1 MLTYDDLNKQNDRI
15 TELTNVLN
23 VLLADRGLCD
33 AQVTCDLFFDF
44 VDRVK
49 EHLELQNKHV
59 YRKLLNQSDPRAR
72 NTAANF
78 MSGENEIK
86 RVFSTYLKR
95 WCSKRGKELR
105 IGDYEVFAKETEEM
119 FNLVLDR
126 IQDESEKLFPMVRE
140 VTGERELLVA

>member
-44 VDRVK
+44 VDHVK

-86 RVFSTYLKR
+86 KVFATYLKK

-105 IGDYEVFAKETEEM
+105 IGDYDAFAKETEDM

-140 VTGERELLVA
+140 VTGERVLLVA

>member
-1 MLTYDDLNKQNDRI
+1 MLTYEDLNKQNDRI

-33 AQVTCDLFFDF
+33 AQVTCDLFFEF

-59 YRKLLNQSDPRAR
+59 YRKQLNQSDPKAR
-72 NTAANF
+72 NMAANF

-86 RVFSTYLKR
+86 RVFSTYLKK
-95 WCSKRGKELR
+95 WCSTRGKELR
-105 IGDYEVFAKETEEM
+105 IGDYDAFAMETEEM

-126 IQDESEKLFPMVRE
+126 IQNESEKLFPMMRD
-140 VTGERELLVA
+140 VTGEREHLVA

>member
-1 MLTYDDLNKQNDRI
+1 MVTYDELNTQNHQI
-15 TELTNVLN
+15 TELSNVLRY
-23 VLLADRGLCD
+23 LLADRVMCD
-33 AQVTCDLFFDF
+33 TDVTCNLFFEY

-59 YRKLLNQSDPRAR
+59 YRKLLNQSDPKAR
-72 NTAANF
+72 NMAANF

-86 RVFSTYLKR
+86 RVFSTYLKK

-105 IGDYEVFAKETEEM
+105 IGDYDAFAVETEEM

-126 IQDESEKLFPMVRE
+126 IQNESEKLFPMVRD
-140 VTGERELLVA
+140 VTGERHHLVA

>member
-1 MLTYDDLNKQNDRI
+1 MLTYEDLNRQNDRI
-15 TELTNVLN
+15 TELSNVLN

-33 AQVTCDLFFDF
+33 AQVTCDLFFEF

-72 NTAANF
+72 NIAANF

-86 RVFSTYLKR
+86 RVFSTYLKK
-95 WCSKRGKELR
+95 WCSKHGKELR
-105 IGDYEVFAKETEEM
+105 IGDYGAFAAETEEM

-126 IQDESEKLFPMVRE
+126 IQSESEKLFPMVRE

>member
-23 VLLADRGLCD
+23 VLLSDRGLCD

-86 RVFSTYLKR
+86 KVFATYLKK

-105 IGDYEVFAKETEEM
+105 IGDYDAFAKETEDM

-140 VTGERELLVA
+140 VTGERVLLVA

>member
-105 IGDYEVFAKETEEM
+105 IGDYEVFAQETEEM

>member
-1 MLTYDDLNKQNDRI
+1 MLTYEDLNRQNDRI
-15 TELTNVLN
+15 TELSNVLN

-59 YRKLLNQSDPRAR
+59 YRKLLNQSDPKAR
-72 NTAANF
+72 NMAANF

-86 RVFSTYLKR
+86 RVFSTYLKK

-105 IGDYEVFAKETEEM
+105 IGDYDAFAVETEEM

-126 IQDESEKLFPMVRE
+126 IQSESEKLFPMVRE

>member
-1 MLTYDDLNKQNDRI
+1 MLTYEDLNKQNDRI
-15 TELTNVLN
+15 TELSNVLN

-59 YRKLLNQSDPRAR
+59 YRQLLNQSDPRAR
-72 NTAANF
+72 NMAANF

-86 RVFSTYLKR
+86 RVFSTYLKK

-105 IGDYEVFAKETEEM
+105 IGDYDAFAVETEEM

-126 IQDESEKLFPMVRE
+126 IQSESEKLFPMVRE